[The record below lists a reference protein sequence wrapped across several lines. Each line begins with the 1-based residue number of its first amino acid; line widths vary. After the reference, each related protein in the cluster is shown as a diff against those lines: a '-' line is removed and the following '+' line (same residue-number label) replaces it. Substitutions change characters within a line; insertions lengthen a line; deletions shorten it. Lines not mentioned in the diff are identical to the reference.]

1 MMLADLHIH
10 STFSD
15 GKLSIPE
22 IVDYYGE
29 RGFKIIAITDHV
41 CEEKTFLGVASN
53 YLKKTLTRQTF
64 QEYLKTIEVEGR
76 RAFEKYK
83 MLVIPGVEL
92 TKNYI
97 SFSRSSHILAL
108 GISEYINADGTII
121 EMIGKIHSQ
130 GGLAI
135 AAHPVSTKK
144 LEHQTYH
151 LWDNRKELAD
161 HFDAWEVASGPHLF
175 QEVLDSGLPI
185 IANSDFHYPKHIN
198 SWKTLIDCELNFE
211 SLKEAVKEQNLKFS
225 FFEDSI
231 STNDRR
237 KKAEL
242 NYLSP

>member
-15 GKLSIPE
+15 GKLSIAE

-64 QEYLKTIEVEGR
+64 QEYLKTIEVEGK

-108 GISEYINADGTII
+108 FF
-121 EMIGKIHSQ
+121 
-130 GGLAI
+130 
-135 AAHPVSTKK
+135 
-144 LEHQTYH
+144 
-151 LWDNRKELAD
+151 LAD
-161 HFDAWEVASGPHLF
+161 KSYTW
-175 QEVLDSGLPI
+175 
-185 IANSDFHYPKHIN
+185 
-198 SWKTLIDCELNFE
+198 T
-211 SLKEAVKEQNLKFS
+211 
-225 FFEDSI
+225 
-231 STNDRR
+231 T
-237 KKAEL
+237 
-242 NYLSP
+242 